1 MARRT
6 KLRPDLV
13 KRLTEAIQI
22 GCTYA
27 QACDHAGIATSTFY
41 AWMERGRQGDSEFIE
56 FLEAIKRA
64 NAKSVIANLA
74 VVQRAARDGSW
85 QAAAWVLERRHG
97 MTNKPEAPV
106 QINIDASQI
115 SIENLLEEVRQTE
128 HLIAEI
134 IADPVIDIDE

>member
-6 KLRPDLV
+6 KLSPEIIRRLV
-13 KRLTEAIQI
+13 EAIQI
-22 GCTYA
+22 GCTYK
-27 QACDHAGIATSTFY
+27 QACDHAGISASTFY
-41 AWMERGRQGDSEFIE
+41 AWMERGRNGDIEFEE
-56 FLEAIKRA
+56 FLETIKRA

-85 QAAAWVLERRHG
+85 KAAAWVLERRHG
-97 MTNKPEAPV
+97 MTNKQETPV

-115 SIENLLEEVRQTE
+115 SIENLLEEVKETE

-134 IADPVIDIDE
+134 ISDPVIDIDE